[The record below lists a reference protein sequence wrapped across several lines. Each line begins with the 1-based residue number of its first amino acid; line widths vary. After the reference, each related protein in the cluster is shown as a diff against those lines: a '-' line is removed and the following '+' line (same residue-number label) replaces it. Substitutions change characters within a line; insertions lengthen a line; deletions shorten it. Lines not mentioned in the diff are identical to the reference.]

1 MRRWFRRK
9 GKDNDQDDENG
20 AAPLG
25 EEIESSPEAAGEEV
39 SAELGPEAPEAAS
52 HQTEIEPLPE
62 ERGGLFRR
70 WRREAQPEEEAPPA
84 LEEAAT
90 ESPAA
95 PGEPVPAPLPE
106 PPPPPEPETAPVIP
120 AAPEPELDAAPPE
133 VWQEATRPFHRKPRT
148 WRRPGRFPKTRC
160 GGGCFAACGNG

>member
-25 EEIESSPEAAGEEV
+25 EEIESSPEAAEEEV

-52 HQTEIEPLPE
+52 HQTEIEPFPE

-70 WRREAQPEEEAPPA
+70 WRRESQPEEAAPPA
-84 LEEAAT
+84 LEERRDRIPGRSRRTGPGAPAGT
-90 ESPAA
+90 PAA
-95 PGEPVPAPLPE
+95 PGAGNGAGHP
-106 PPPPPEPETAPVIP
+106 
-120 AAPEPELDAAPPE
+120 
-133 VWQEATRPFHRKPRT
+133 
-148 WRRPGRFPKTRC
+148 RRPR
-160 GGGCFAACGNG
+160 A